1 MDTGYAETVR
11 ISYDPSVVSLED
23 LVDHYF
29 EIVGPI
35 GDCKDSDCSKSQY
48 RKGIY
53 YTDEQDR
60 AILEDI
66 FAAKRAEI
74 GEEPSVELEPIEV
87 FYVAEDY
94 HQDYY
99 KKNPGY
105 DSNVAPA
112 NAYGADEGERER
124 SLHGYTKPSAAEIK
138 SMLTDEQFETTQNSS
153 TEPAFSGEYDQHF
166 ERGIYVDVV
175 TGQPLFSSADKY
187 HSASGWPVFSKPID
201 ASVLAQYEGSDQLGA
216 EVRSEVGD
224 THLGHLY
231 YDGPILAGGRHYCIN
246 SNSLRFIPY
255 EDMDQEGCGPL
266 KAYC

>member
-1 MDTGYAETVR
+1 MEKENSKKHAKTNLVLAIAGLLLAMAVGVGCMGSGESTRTASQTENLREIYVAAGCFWGVEDSYSKIPGVVDAVSGYANGTTENPNYLAVCTMDTGYAETVR

-29 EIVGPI
+29 EIVDPI

-94 HQDYY
+94 HQDY
-99 KKNPGY
+99 
-105 DSNVAPA
+105 
-112 NAYGADEGERER
+112 
-124 SLHGYTKPSAAEIK
+124 
-138 SMLTDEQFETTQNSS
+138 Q
-153 TEPAFSGEYDQHF
+153 
-166 ERGIYVDVV
+166 
-175 TGQPLFSSADKY
+175 
-187 HSASGWPVFSKPID
+187 
-201 ASVLAQYEGSDQLGA
+201 
-216 EVRSEVGD
+216 
-224 THLGHLY
+224 
-231 YDGPILAGGRHYCIN
+231 
-246 SNSLRFIPY
+246 
-255 EDMDQEGCGPL
+255 
-266 KAYC
+266 